1 MPSNFHQAL
10 LGGLLLDERDDRDWI
25 IAVVE
30 ERMANHLRYLFTMPI
45 LARFERDCHEKIAR
59 GDALTAEGM
68 TETLAGLY
76 EQGYGG
82 EVVLDHDRMGIT
94 WARFPHLFMNFYVY
108 EYAIGIAGAAALAAQ
123 VRAEGEPAA
132 RRYIEMISS
141 GGNGFAIDL
150 LRQAGVDMTS
160 PEPVQAAFDVLSGYV
175 DRLEALL

>member
-1 MPSNFHQAL
+1 MPFISMVYDDDLGAVSTLTHELGHSLHSYHTWRAQPITYWQDGGFLSEVPSNFHQAM
-10 LGGLLLDERDDRDWI
+10 LGGFLLNERDDRDWI

-59 GDALTAEGM
+59 GDALTADGM

-94 WARFPHLFMNFYVY
+94 WAASRTC
-108 EYAIGIAGAAALAAQ
+108 
-123 VRAEGEPAA
+123 
-132 RRYIEMISS
+132 S
-141 GGNGFAIDL
+141 
-150 LRQAGVDMTS
+150 
-160 PEPVQAAFDVLSGYV
+160 
-175 DRLEALL
+175 